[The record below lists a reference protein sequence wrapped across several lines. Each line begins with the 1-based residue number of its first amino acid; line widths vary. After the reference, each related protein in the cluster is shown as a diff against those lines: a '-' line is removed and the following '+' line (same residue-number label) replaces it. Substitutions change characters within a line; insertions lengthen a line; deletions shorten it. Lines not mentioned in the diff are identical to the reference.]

1 MKSKPIHPRMRNGA
15 LAIILLAHILTLQAF
30 ATSAPP
36 HTDGPREMPFEIRLP
51 PGEDAP
57 VPVLLHLADPRPDVA
72 PMAPV
77 PANAPLRSVLK
88 GQPKAWRMWVE
99 AEGYWSPAQMT
110 PAISQSETT
119 LFQLYPTGRLQ
130 GRVQVPAEE
139 TPPERLTVRFEQA
152 ADAPA
157 TPLTIPR
164 DQVECPIARDG
175 RFLCTVP
182 AGTLDLRLRARGF
195 ASTYSWSTTISRERA
210 TSLGILQLQRGGS
223 VVGRVELTLDDTP
236 PTPSLA
242 GTTIE
247 IQPVQA
253 SRPDTRQAGERLQR
267 MQQRVEADNRG
278 FFHITGLSPGLYEL
292 RARREGVGEAMY
304 PPLQVHEN
312 AETAL
317 TRPLRLQPPVRL
329 QLTVHPPVDPLQR
342 RWRAE
347 ILDPDRTGAAL
358 RRASTGTVTEDGLWT
373 SGDLLHKPYILL
385 LVDDDG
391 NRWWHERFH
400 PGQQRQLDLRLQ
412 IVPVEGSVTLE
423 GEPLADATLWFGGR
437 NGLRSLRALAD
448 QEGHFSTL
456 LPAEGEWK
464 VDLATL
470 APRLDRRLPAIDI
483 DAGEKGWAE
492 VEIALRDFSL
502 RGEVRDNQ
510 GDPVRAMLL
519 LVGASNGTRPIQA
532 WSETDGTFTFRG
544 LDPGLYE
551 IQAYASSGAISS
563 DRQRAEL
570 DDNGASPYLTL
581 HLGEAETF
589 VGSIVSTFGPVPGA
603 AVFAM
608 PLRAGETIAV
618 LQPQAQSDA
627 NGRFSL
633 SLPPTTDALD
643 LIVAPPGYALS
654 THRISTVAAQ
664 KGETATIPVHRQGG
678 TLVLELAPGQTLS
691 DLYRIATLHREGV
704 RLDAATL
711 LRWRNTYSP
720 SGYASGSASTDTD
733 PWATRIPM
741 LAFGTY
747 TVCRRGADRDCVS
760 GYLPP
765 GGELILS
772 LATTSPEAE
781 AAAPAMASAVSSLSR
796 R

>member
-1 MKSKPIHPRMRNGA
+1 MKPRLDNQIMRIYA
-15 LAIILLAHILTLQAF
+15 LAIILLVPLFALQALSASV
-30 ATSAPP
+30 ATPTEGA
-36 HTDGPREMPFEIRLP
+36 REMPFEIRLP
-51 PGEDAP
+51 PGESEL
-57 VPVLLHLADPRPDVA
+57 VPVLLHLADPQPDLE
-72 PMAPV
+72 PMEPV
-77 PANAPLRSVLK
+77 PAHAPLRSVLK
-88 GQPKAWRMWVE
+88 GQPKVWRMWVE
-99 AEGYWSPAQMT
+99 ADGYWSPARMT
-110 PAISQSETT
+110 PAVSQREATV
-119 LFQLYPTGRLQ
+119 FQLYPTGQLHGRL
-130 GRVQVPAEE
+130 QVPADE
-139 TPPERLTVRFEQA
+139 TQPEQLVIRFEQA
-152 ADAPA
+152 ANAPA
-157 TPLTIPR
+157 TPLTVPR
-164 DQVECPIARDG
+164 DQVECPVARDG
-175 RFLCTVP
+175 SFLCTLP

-195 ASTYSWSTTISRERA
+195 ASNYHWSTTISRGLV
-210 TSLGILQLQRGGS
+210 TQLGALPLQRGGS
-223 VVGRVELTLDDTP
+223 VVGRVELTPDTP
-236 PTPSLA
+236 HLDESLA

-247 IQPVQA
+247 ITPAQA

-267 MQQRVEADNRG
+267 MQHSVEADSRG

-292 RARREGVGEAMY
+292 RASKEGAGEAVY

-312 AETAL
+312 AETTL
-317 TRPLRLQPPVRL
+317 TRPVTLQPPVRL
-329 QLTVHPPVDPLQR
+329 RLTVHPSIDPLQR

-358 RRASTGTVTEDGLWT
+358 RRASTGTVTAEGLWT
-373 SGDLLHKPYILL
+373 SGELQHKPYILL

-400 PGQQRQLDLRLQ
+400 PGQQQQIDLRLDM
-412 IVPVEGSVTLE
+412 VPVEGSVTLE

-437 NGLRSLRALAD
+437 NGLSSLRTLAD

-464 VDLATL
+464 VDLSTA
-470 APRLDRRLPAIDI
+470 APHLDRRLPAIDI

-502 RGEVRDNQ
+502 RGEVRDSQ
-510 GDPVRAMLL
+510 GEPVRAMLL

-532 WSETDGTFTFRG
+532 WSETDGTFAFRG

-551 IQAYASSGAISS
+551 VQAYASGGAISS
-563 DRQRAEL
+563 ERQRADL
-570 DDNGASPYLTL
+570 DDSGASPYLTL
-581 HLGEAETF
+581 HLGDAETF

-608 PLRAGETIAV
+608 PLRGGETIAV

-633 SLPPTTDALD
+633 PLPPNTDALD
-643 LIVAPPGYALS
+643 VIVAPPGYALS
-654 THRISTVAAQ
+654 THRISTAASHS
-664 KGETATIPVHRQGG
+664 GEPMAIPVHRQGG
-678 TLVLELAPGQTLS
+678 TLVLEFDPGQTLS
-691 DLYRIATLHREGV
+691 DLYRIATLQREGV
-704 RLDAATL
+704 RLDAGTL

-720 SGYASGSASTDTD
+720 SGYASGSESTDAD

-741 LAFGTY
+741 LEFGTY
-747 TVCRRGADRDCVS
+747 TACRRGADRDCVS

-765 GGELILS
+765 GGELVLS
-772 LATTSPEAE
+772 LTTKSSEVEPADPATSL
-781 AAAPAMASAVSSLSR
+781 VSSLSR